1 MSNFKEKQLQL
12 YGHSITDLQTQMTS
26 RNVAHSALPL
36 SSSKVTI
43 AGAGGLGS
51 NIAIALARIG
61 IGHLTLVD
69 FDQVELSN
77 LNRQQYKL
85 NQIGMAKVI
94 ALKQNIEEFNPFI
107 SVTPLQVTV
116 NAANVA
122 DLFADADVI
131 CEAFDDPAAKTLLLR
146 ECSRLFPQK
155 PLVMASGMAG
165 IHPANQIKTK
175 QINQHVYVAGD
186 GVSSGQEGLM
196 APRVMVAAGHQ
207 ANQIVRL
214 ILGNQAD

>member
-51 NIAIALARIG
+51 NIAIVLARIG

-85 NQIGMAKVI
+85 NQIGMAKVV

-116 NAANVA
+116 SATNVA

-131 CEAFDDPAAKTLLLR
+131 CEAFDDPAAKALL
-146 ECSRLFPQK
+146 F
-155 PLVMASGMAG
+155 
-165 IHPANQIKTK
+165 T
-175 QINQHVYVAGD
+175 
-186 GVSSGQEGLM
+186 
-196 APRVMVAAGHQ
+196 
-207 ANQIVRL
+207 
-214 ILGNQAD
+214 

>member
-1 MSNFKEKQLQL
+1 MKKATEPELQL
-12 YGHSITDLQTQMTS
+12 YGHSIHSLQAQMTS
-26 RNVAHSALPL
+26 RNVIHATQPLTDAHVA
-36 SSSKVTI
+36 I

-61 IGHLTLVD
+61 IGHLTLID

-85 NQIGMAKVI
+85 NQVGMAKVV

-107 SVTPLQVTV
+107 SLTALQVRV
-116 NAANVA
+116 NVA
-122 DLFADADVI
+122 NITDLFTNADVI
-131 CEAFDDPAAKTLLLR
+131 CEAFDDPAAKALLLR

-175 QINQHVYVAGD
+175 QLNQHVYIVGD
-186 GVSSGQEGLM
+186 GVSTGQEGLM

-214 ILGNQAD
+214 IVGNSSD